1 MLSEQQ
7 HRYLSHHL
15 ASISTRLITGSDNTH
30 LWSTQEVWDNILDV
44 NLIVSTP
51 QVLLEGLERGFV
63 QLQRISLL
71 IIDEAHHCIAKHP
84 SNITMQ
90 SFYHQVRRTNSG
102 TQLPCILGLTASPI
116 HRKLENMDTLERNL
130 DAVCISPTQQIEE
143 YRKYVHLPQ
152 IVGLDYILRCSP
164 PSLPI
169 QLMSDITESIDIN
182 EDPWIKHLSKGKRS
196 GDLHKRAQ
204 ALESRS
210 TFSMDQLK
218 KLKGNTL
225 HLQDQLGTWATN
237 FWLREI
243 LLKLHVKVKCND
255 WLVNISEEEHCY
267 LDEVLSQIR
276 ELSCEAVEEGNIIY
290 QLSSKAECLVQFL
303 VKEYAEDVNI
313 SCVIFV
319 ERRSTAYALAKLL
332 QNHPAISCTV
342 ASFVGGSNSG
352 KKTNLI
358 DLADI
363 TTQRTELEEF
373 RSGMRSIVV
382 ATSVVEEG
390 IDIQATN
397 LVVLFDHALTV
408 RSYIQRRGRARKVAS
423 KFVIMRSNDELN
435 LKYTEFKTLEASMKA
450 QFQNEMRQMQ
460 TRIDLEDQDEA
471 SDYVYAINSTG
482 AQLTFENARNL
493 LEHYCQSLSK
503 VPYEP
508 NPRPTFICQILQ
520 DSTINAKV
528 VLPSSL
534 PAELKEVT
542 GVELWR
548 TEKMAKRDAAYQAVK
563 KLHEKGLI
571 NDHLLPPMKAKRYRF
586 TIEQRTSVAEIRP
599 LMNPWLPISCEADE
613 NMLLH
618 VHRLEIS
625 ARDVCRNHASSIV
638 SESPKQLS
646 SLLLLLPVKL
656 ESGVCVPLHYTTL
669 QTLQARVSYIED
681 RITSIASRLVAHEVT
696 LFLIRKTLVSQTKD
710 PEGWEVGLPFY
721 LLPDVP
727 ETDLNEWLDISRRGS
742 PLAEM
747 VKEDTRLHGQP
758 IALTYAKTSGIYFS
772 ELKRSDLVRP
782 ESRPALAEEIPAV
795 SARRTARRLDYLTA
809 GQVPSSMRGRTRA
822 VEIEDCRVLHISP
835 SIVETMQFVPS
846 VLRII
851 GFALIARSC
860 CKDLLRSLDVAND
873 ARLMEALTSPQA
885 VSSPISRICS
895 SICFC
900 RSAGLYYRPLVALIG
915 MTAANYCYDHRL
927 PCWYRSSLPQVYS
940 SFRDVC

>member
-1 MLSEQQ
+1 MKHKGQEIYQYRQIVWFTAPSVVLSEQQ

-30 LWSTQEVWDNILDV
+30 LWSTQEVWDNILNV
-44 NLIVSTP
+44 NMIVSTP
-51 QVLLEGLERGFV
+51 QVLLEGLERGFL

-90 SFYHQVRRTNSG
+90 SFYHQIRRTNGG

-116 HRKLENMDTLERNL
+116 HKKLDNMDTLERNL

-152 IVGLDYILRCSP
+152 IVGLDYTLQCSP

-169 QLMSDITESIDIN
+169 QLMSGITESADIN
-182 EDPWIKHLSKGKRS
+182 EDPWIKHLSKGRKS
-196 GDLHKRAQ
+196 GDLHKRDE
-204 ALESRS
+204 ALEKRS

-218 KLKGNTL
+218 KLKGNTQHL
-225 HLQDQLGTWATN
+225 HEQLGAWATHV
-237 FWLREI
+237 WLREI
-243 LLKLHVKVKCND
+243 LLKLHAKVKSKD

-276 ELSCEAVEEGNIIY
+276 ELSCRAVEEGNIIH
-290 QLSSKAECLVQFL
+290 QLSSKAECLVQYL

-319 ERRSTAYALAKLL
+319 QRRSTAYALAKLL
-332 QNHPAISCTV
+332 QNHPSISCTV

-358 DLADI
+358 DLADVA
-363 TTQRTELEEF
+363 TQKTELEEF
-373 RSGMRSIVV
+373 RSGVRSIVV

-397 LVVLFDHALTV
+397 LVVDFDHALTV

-423 KFVIMRSNDELN
+423 KFVIMHSNEELN
-435 LKYTEFKTLEASMKA
+435 RKYMDYTTLEASMKA
-450 QFQNEMRQMQ
+450 QFQNDMRQMQ
-460 TRIDLEDQDEA
+460 TRIDLEDQDEV
-471 SDYVYAINSTG
+471 SHYVYAIDSTG

-493 LEHYCQSLSK
+493 LDHYCQSLSK
-503 VPYEP
+503 VQYEP
-508 NPRPTFICQILQ
+508 NPQPTFICQRFQ
-520 DSTINAKV
+520 DSTIYTKV

-534 PAELKEVT
+534 PADLKEVG
-542 GVELWR
+542 GVGLWR

-571 NDHLLPPMKAKRYRF
+571 NDHLLPPTMARRYRF
-586 TIEQRTSVAEIRP
+586 SIEQRASMAKIRP

-618 VHRLEIS
+618 VHRLDFS
-625 ARDVCRNHASSIV
+625 VQGVCPNHASNIV

-646 SLLLLLPVKL
+646 PLLLLFPVKL
-656 ESGVCVPLHYTTL
+656 ESGICLPLHYTIL
-669 QTLQARVSYIED
+669 QTLQARISYIED
-681 RITSIASRLVAHEVT
+681 RTTSIASRLAAREVT

-710 PEGWEVGLPFY
+710 PEGWKKGLPFY

-727 ETDLNEWLDISRRGS
+727 QTDLSGWLDISRRGV

-747 VKEDTRLHGQP
+747 VKEDTSPHGQP
-758 IALTYAKTSGIYFS
+758 TIALTCAERSGVYFS
-772 ELKRSDLVRP
+772 ELERSDLVRTD
-782 ESRPALAEEIPAV
+782 SLLALAEEIPAV
-795 SARRTARRLDYLTA
+795 LARRTAKRLDYLTA
-809 GQVPSSMRGRTRA
+809 GTVPPSMVGQSKA
-822 VEIEDCRVLHISP
+822 LKIEECTVLHISP
-835 SIVETMQFVPS
+835 SIVETMQFIPS
-846 VLRII
+846 VLRIV
-851 GFALIARSC
+851 GFALVARLC
-860 CKDLLRSLDVAND
+860 CKDLLQSFNITND
-873 ARLMEALTSPQA
+873 ARVIEALTSPQA
-885 VSSPISRICS
+885 VSLHFSRIPL
-895 SICFC
+895 IYLV
-900 RSAGLYYRPLVALIG
+900 SAGVLYYTIVRGTP
-915 MTAANYCYDHRL
+915 
-927 PCWYRSSLPQVYS
+927 
-940 SFRDVC
+940 